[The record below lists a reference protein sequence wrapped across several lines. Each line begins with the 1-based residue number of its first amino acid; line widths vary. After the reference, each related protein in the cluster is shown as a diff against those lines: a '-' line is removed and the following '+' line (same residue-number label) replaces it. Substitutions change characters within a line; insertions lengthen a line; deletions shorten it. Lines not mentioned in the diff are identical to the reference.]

1 MTLEEMLRS
10 LTAEGV
16 ENLRLAVELGKW
28 PDGRVLDAEQKAL
41 CMQALIAWEEKY
53 LPASE
58 RTGYLPGKDCSV
70 KDNQASLAS
79 EDIQVIREPLK

>member
-1 MTLEEMLRS
+1 MLQS

-16 ENLRLAVELGKW
+16 ENLRVAVELGKW
-28 PDGRVLDAEQKAL
+28 PDGRVLDSEQKAL

-58 RTGYLPGKDCSV
+58 RSGYLPGKDCSS
-70 KDNQASLAS
+70 KSDQTSSAND
-79 EDIQVIREPLK
+79 DIQIIRNL